1 VITQLFYD
9 VNFFHDWYYDSGFNE
24 AAGNGQTD
32 NYNRGGVGADSIRA
46 EAQDFSGRN
55 NANMTTPPDG
65 LRPKMQVFIWDGV
78 GARDL
83 SVDRPAA
90 IAGHYLTGSAVFG
103 VSSFNLGGDVAAV
116 TPADGCAPISTPLTG
131 KIAFIDRGSCTFAS
145 KVRNAQL
152 AGAIAAIIGNV
163 PTSV

>member
-1 VITQLFYD
+1 
-9 VNFFHDWYYDSGFNE
+9 
-24 AAGNGQTD
+24 
-32 NYNRGGVGADSIRA
+32 
-46 EAQDFSGRN
+46 
-55 NANMTTPPDG
+55 
-65 LRPKMQVFIWDGV
+65 
-78 GARDL
+78 
-83 SVDRPAA
+83 
-90 IAGHYLTGSAVFG
+90 FG

-163 PTSV
+163 PTSVSPDSTTTMACSTSPCPDVETMLPPALHVALGDANAFRARLAGGGGVHVTMRRDPAIDRDGGLDNEIVAHEWGHYLSNRLIANASG